1 MRSLLAILFSFVLVQ
16 LLMFGIWLVLKDIMV
31 TKHIREMEASKK
43 LQYAE
48 YRMGWYKQAYQQGVE
63 DGWKRGYNDRILY
76 ELKNKVIL
84 LDKVD

>member
-1 MRSLLAILFSFVLVQ
+1 MRSLLAILFSLVLAQ

-48 YRMGWYKQAYQQGVE
+48 YRMDWYKQAYQQGVE

>member
-31 TKHIREMEASKK
+31 TKHIREMGASKK

-48 YRMGWYKQAYQQGVE
+48 YRMDWYKQAYQQGVE

>member
-48 YRMGWYKQAYQQGVE
+48 YRMDWYKQAYQQGVE

>member
-1 MRSLLAILFSFVLVQ
+1 MRSLLAILFSFVLAQ

-48 YRMGWYKQAYQQGVE
+48 YRMDWYKQAYQQGVE

>member
-16 LLMFGIWLVLKDIMV
+16 LLMFGIWLVLKDITI

-48 YRMGWYKQAYQQGVE
+48 YRMDWYKQAYQQGVE

-76 ELKNKVIL
+76 ELKNGVIL
-84 LDKVD
+84 LSEGD